1 MVQVVTNENI
11 QQLIQTRQVP
21 EFKAPE
27 ASTAGTGS
35 DKAAAGGSVTSGA
48 GTGSN
53 DAQSL
58 PEKPSAESSA
68 PTRGPDGK
76 FVKADE
82 AKAEPAKAGD
92 TAAKAA
98 ESDDEHDDDGAK
110 LSDAVKRKIDK
121 IVAKK
126 HRAMKE
132 AEEFARDE
140 YRERKAAVER
150 AEALQR
156 EIDALK
162 AGKSGTGPAST
173 EGDEPKAEDF
183 KTVGEYTRALVKWE
197 KAQDR
202 KVESAEKAKQ
212 TQQQNI
218 EAATERLAERISEFA
233 KATPDYAEVMKE
245 ADWEVPPHVQAY
257 FVDSENPGQLGYY
270 LAKNP
275 DEYDRIAKLS
285 PIRAF
290 AELGKLED
298 KLTAKAAPAQAAAP
312 ATTQVSRAPAPIT
325 PLEGKSTTVAKDPS
339 QMTFAELRAYRQAE
353 RAAGKR

>member
-27 ASTAGTGS
+27 VNVEAASPS
-35 DKAAAGGSVTSGA
+35 EAAAA
-48 GTGSN
+48 
-53 DAQSL
+53 
-58 PEKPSAESSA
+58 KPADSA
-68 PTRGPDGK
+68 PASATEPAKAERPRAEDGK

-82 AKAEPAKAGD
+82 AKKDD

-132 AEEFARDE
+132 AEEFGRAE

-156 EIDALK
+156 ELDALK
-162 AGKSGTGPAST
+162 GTKSVQGTAST

-183 KTVGEYTRALVKWE
+183 KTVGEYAKALAKYEV
-197 KAQDR
+197 AQ
-202 KVESAEKAKQ
+202 AEKARSADQAKQ
-212 TQQQNI
+212 SQKQAIESVQQQFAQRVAATAKEI
-218 EAATERLAERISEFA
+218 PDYHEVVEAA
-233 KATPDYAEVMKE
+233 
-245 ADWEVPPHVQAY
+245 DWDVPHHIQAY
-257 FVDSENPGQLGYY
+257 LVDSEIGARVGYE
-270 LAKNP
+270 LAKNR
-275 DEYDRIAKLS
+275 DEFDRIAKLS

-298 KLTAKAAPAQAAAP
+298 KLTAKAPAKEPAAAT
-312 ATTQVSRAPAPIT
+312 AQVSRAPAPIT

-339 QMTFAELRAYRQAE
+339 QMTFAELRAHRQAE

>member
-1 MVQVVTNENI
+1 MAQVLTNENMVEF
-11 QQLIQTRQVP
+11 IQTRQAP

-27 ASTAGTGS
+27 AK
-35 DKAAAGGSVTSGA
+35 DAA
-48 GTGSN
+48 
-53 DAQSL
+53 
-58 PEKPSAESSA
+58 KPSEAVAAKPADSATASA
-68 PTRGPDGK
+68 PEPAKAEQPRAEDGK
-76 FVKADE
+76 FVKAEE
-82 AKAEPAKAGD
+82 AQIRWTEPAKAEEP
-92 TAAKAA
+92 AAKAA
-98 ESDDEHDDDGAK
+98 EDDEHDDDGAK

-162 AGKSGTGPAST
+162 AGKSQPGTASS
-173 EGDEPKAEDF
+173 EGDEPKPEDF
-183 KTVGEYTRALVKWE
+183 KTVGEYAKALTKWE
-197 KAQDR
+197 VAQAKKAD
-202 KVESAEKAKQ
+202 SADQAKQ
-212 TQQQNI
+212 TQKQQI
-218 EAATERLAERISEFA
+218 EAVQQQFAERVAATA
-233 KATPDYAEVMKE
+233 KDIPDYLEVVGA
-245 ADWEVPPHVQAY
+245 ADWEVPHHIQAY
-257 FVDSENPGQLGYY
+257 IVDSENGARLGYH
-270 LAKNP
+270 LAKNR
-275 DEYDRIAKLS
+275 DEFDRIAKLS

-298 KLTAKAAPAQAAAP
+298 KLTAKVPAKEPAPAA
-312 ATTQVSRAPAPIT
+312 QVSRAPAPIT

-339 QMTFAELRAYRQAE
+339 QMTFAELRAHRLAE

>member
-1 MVQVVTNENI
+1 MAQVVTNENMQEFI
-11 QQLIQTRQVP
+11 QNRSVP

-27 ASTAGTGS
+27 AKEEPAKASEPVAASADTAAKEQP
-35 DKAAAGGSVTSGA
+35 KAEPQRGA
-48 GTGSN
+48 
-53 DAQSL
+53 
-58 PEKPSAESSA
+58 
-68 PTRGPDGK
+68 DGK

-82 AKAEPAKAGD
+82 SQPAKAEEP
-92 TAAKAA
+92 AAKAA
-98 ESDDEHDDDGAK
+98 DDDEHDDDGAK

-162 AGKSGTGPAST
+162 SGKSQPGTAST
-173 EGDEPKAEDF
+173 EGDEPKMGDF
-183 KTVGEYTRALVKWE
+183 KTVGEYAKALAKYETAQALKAERAE
-197 KAQDR
+197 R
-202 KVESAEKAKQ
+202 AKDTQ
-212 TQQQNI
+212 KQAIENVQQQFAERVAATAKDIPDYHEVI
-218 EAATERLAERISEFA
+218 EA
-233 KATPDYAEVMKE
+233 
-245 ADWEVPPHVQAY
+245 ADWEVPHHIQAY
-257 FVDSENPGQLGYY
+257 IVDSEQGARLGYE
-270 LAKNP
+270 LAKNRA
-275 DEYDRIAKLS
+275 EFDRIAKLS

-339 QMTFAELRAYRQAE
+339 QMSFAELRAYRQAE

>member
-27 ASTAGTGS
+27 AKAEAVQPAEPV
-35 DKAAAGGSVTSGA
+35 AAAADTAAKEQPKAEPQRGA
-48 GTGSN
+48 
-53 DAQSL
+53 
-58 PEKPSAESSA
+58 
-68 PTRGPDGK
+68 DGK
-76 FVKADE
+76 FVKTDE
-82 AKAEPAKAGD
+82 SQPAKAEEPAVK
-92 TAAKAA
+92 TAD
-98 ESDDEHDDDGAK
+98 DDEHDDDGAK
-110 LSDAVKRKIDK
+110 LSDAVKHKIDK
-121 IVAKK
+121 IVARK

-162 AGKSGTGPAST
+162 SGKSQPGTAST
-173 EGDEPKAEDF
+173 EGDEPQAEDF
-183 KTVGEYTRALVKWE
+183 KTVGEYAKALAKYEAAQALKAERAE
-197 KAQDR
+197 R
-202 KVESAEKAKQ
+202 AKDTQ
-212 TQQQNI
+212 KQAIENVQQQF
-218 EAATERLAERISEFA
+218 AERVASTA
-233 KATPDYAEVMKE
+233 KEIPDYHEVVE
-245 ADWEVPPHVQAY
+245 AADWEVPHHIQAY
-257 FVDSENPGQLGYY
+257 IVDSEQGARLGYH
-270 LAKNP
+270 LAKNRA
-275 DEYDRIAKLS
+275 EFDRIAKLS

-298 KLTAKAAPAQAAAP
+298 KITAKAAPDAKAPAAP
-312 ATTQVSRAPAPIT
+312 AAQVSRAPAPIT

-339 QMTFAELRAYRQAE
+339 QMTFAELRAHRQAE

>member
-1 MVQVVTNENI
+1 MVQVVTNENM

-21 EFKAPE
+21 EFKAPDVKVE
-27 ASTAGTGS
+27 PAKPS
-35 DKAAAGGSVTSGA
+35 DAAAV
-48 GTGSN
+48 
-53 DAQSL
+53 
-58 PEKPSAESSA
+58 KPADSATSA
-68 PTRGPDGK
+68 PEPAKAEQPRAEDGK

-82 AKAEPAKAGD
+82 AKKEEPA
-92 TAAKAA
+92 AKPAD
-98 ESDDEHDDDGAK
+98 DDEHDDDGAK

-126 HRAMKE
+126 HRLMKE

-162 AGKSGTGPAST
+162 AGKSQPGTAST
-173 EGDEPKAEDF
+173 EGDEPKMEDF
-183 KTVGEYTRALVKWE
+183 KTVGEYAKALAKYETAQALKAERAE
-197 KAQDR
+197 R
-202 KVESAEKAKQ
+202 AKDTQ
-212 TQQQNI
+212 KQAIENVQQQFAERVASTAKDIPDYHEVI
-218 EAATERLAERISEFA
+218 EA
-233 KATPDYAEVMKE
+233 
-245 ADWEVPPHVQAY
+245 ADWEVPHHIQAY
-257 FVDSENPGQLGYY
+257 IVDSEQGARLGYE
-270 LAKNP
+270 LAKNRA
-275 DEYDRIAKLS
+275 EFDRIAKLS

-298 KLTAKAAPAQAAAP
+298 KLTAKAPAPAAAP
-312 ATTQVSRAPAPIT
+312 APQVSRAPAPIT

-339 QMTFAELRAYRQAE
+339 QMSFAELRAHRQAE